1 LKNCDSRLHGRLM
14 VDVDGHSLTLDDRQL
29 LANPQVGGVILFAR
43 NIVSREQVCALV
55 AEIRSCS
62 KNILIAVDQEGGRVQ
77 RFSHGF
83 TVIPSMQQV
92 GDFIDSA
99 GSEGVSLSRELGWL
113 MASEVL
119 ACGLD
124 ISFAPV
130 LDVDRDTSSIIGDRA
145 FSDQPEKVITA
156 ATAFIEGMQD
166 AGMAST
172 GKHFPG
178 HGGVIA
184 DSHLEAP
191 VDNRSWEQL
200 KRHDLMPFQSLAK
213 TLAGIMPAHITFPAI
228 DADSV
233 GFSSFWLKQVLR
245 EQLGFSGVIF
255 SDDLSMKGADIV
267 GSYVD
272 KAKAALAAGCDMI
285 LVCNDRQGA
294 VEVLAYMEQQQTPLS
309 ALIESMRSNSSV
321 AWAELEQ
328 SPRRKVVIEKL
339 ASVA

>member
-1 LKNCDSRLHGRLM
+1 MKNRASSLYGRLM
-14 VDVDGHSLTLDDRQL
+14 LDVDGLALSSDDRQL
-29 LANPQVGGVILFAR
+29 LVNPQVGGVILFAR
-43 NIVSREQVCALV
+43 NILSREQVCTLV

-83 TVIPSMQQV
+83 TKIPSMQQV
-92 GDFIDSA
+92 GDFVESA
-99 GSEGVSLSRELGWL
+99 GSEGVALSRELGWL

-145 FSDQPEKVITA
+145 FSDQPIKVITA
-156 ATAFIEGMQD
+156 AAAFIEGMQD

-191 VDNRSWEQL
+191 VDNRSWDQL
-200 KRHDLMPFQSLAK
+200 KRHDLIPFQSLAK
-213 TLAGIMPAHITFPAI
+213 TLSGIMPAHITFPSI
-228 DADSV
+228 DPDSV
-233 GFSSFWLKQVLR
+233 GFSAFWLKQVLR
-245 EQLGFSGVIF
+245 EHLGFSGVIF

-267 GSYVD
+267 GGYVD
-272 KAKAALAAGCDMI
+272 KARAALAAGCDMI
-285 LVCNDRQGA
+285 LVCNDRKGA
-294 VEVLAYMEQQQTPLS
+294 REVLSYMEQQQIPMS
-309 ALIESMRSNSSV
+309 AHIESMRSNKSV
-321 AWAELEQ
+321 NWTELER
-328 SPRRKVVIEKL
+328 SARRKVVIEKL

>member
-1 LKNCDSRLHGRLM
+1 
-14 VDVDGHSLTLDDRQL
+14 
-29 LANPQVGGVILFAR
+29 
-43 NIVSREQVCALV
+43 
-55 AEIRSCS
+55 
-62 KNILIAVDQEGGRVQ
+62 
-77 RFSHGF
+77 
-83 TVIPSMQQV
+83 
-92 GDFIDSA
+92 
-99 GSEGVSLSRELGWL
+99 

-145 FSDQPEKVITA
+145 FSDQPKKVITA
-156 ATAFIEGMQD
+156 AAAFIEGMQD

-191 VDNRSWEQL
+191 VDNRSWDQL

-213 TLAGIMPAHITFPAI
+213 TLSGIMPAHITFPSI
-228 DADSV
+228 DPDSV
-233 GFSSFWLKQVLR
+233 GFSVFWLKEVLR

-255 SDDLSMKGADIV
+255 SDDLSMKAADIV

-285 LVCNDRQGA
+285 LVCNDRKGA
-294 VEVLAYMEQQQTPLS
+294 REVLSYMEYQQIPMS
-309 ALIESMRSNSSV
+309 ALIESMRPNKSV
-321 AWAELEQ
+321 NWAELER

>member
-1 LKNCDSRLHGRLM
+1 MKNRASSLYGRLM
-14 VDVDGHSLTLDDRQL
+14 LDVDGLVLSSDDRQL

-43 NIVSREQVCALV
+43 NILSREQVCTLV

-62 KNILIAVDQEGGRVQ
+62 NNILIAVDQEGGRVQ

-83 TVIPSMQQV
+83 TKIPSMQQV
-92 GDFIDSA
+92 GDLVESA
-99 GSEGVSLSRELGWL
+99 GSEGVALSRELGWL

-145 FSDQPEKVITA
+145 FSDQPKKVITA
-156 ATAFIEGMQD
+156 AAAFIEGMQD

-191 VDNRSWEQL
+191 VDNRSWDQL

-213 TLAGIMPAHITFPAI
+213 TLSGIMPAHITFPSI
-228 DADSV
+228 DPDSV
-233 GFSSFWLKQVLR
+233 GFSVFWLKEVLR

-255 SDDLSMKGADIV
+255 SDDLSMKAADIV

-285 LVCNDRQGA
+285 LVCNDRKGA
-294 VEVLAYMEQQQTPLS
+294 REVLSYMEYQQIPMS
-309 ALIESMRSNSSV
+309 ALIESMRPNKSV
-321 AWAELEQ
+321 NWAELER

>member
-1 LKNCDSRLHGRLM
+1 MKNRASSLYGRLM
-14 VDVDGHSLTLDDRQL
+14 LDLDGLVLSSDDRQL

-43 NIVSREQVCALV
+43 NILSREQVCTLV

-83 TVIPSMQQV
+83 TKIPSMQQV
-92 GDFIDSA
+92 GDLVESA
-99 GSEGVSLSRELGWL
+99 GSEGVALSRELGWL

-145 FSDQPEKVITA
+145 FSDQPKKVITA
-156 ATAFIEGMQD
+156 AAAFIEGMQD

-191 VDNRSWEQL
+191 VDNRSWDQL

-213 TLAGIMPAHITFPAI
+213 TLSGIMPAHITFPSI
-228 DADSV
+228 DPDSV
-233 GFSSFWLKQVLR
+233 GFSVFWLKEVLR

-255 SDDLSMKGADIV
+255 SDDLSMKAADIV

-285 LVCNDRQGA
+285 LVCNDRKGA
-294 VEVLAYMEQQQTPLS
+294 REVLSYMEYQQISMS
-309 ALIESMRSNSSV
+309 ALIESMRPNKSV
-321 AWAELEQ
+321 NWAELER

>member
-1 LKNCDSRLHGRLM
+1 MKNRASSLYGRLM
-14 VDVDGHSLTLDDRQL
+14 LDVDGLVLSSDDRQL

-43 NIVSREQVCALV
+43 NILSREQVCTLV

-83 TVIPSMQQV
+83 TKIPSMQQV
-92 GDFIDSA
+92 GDLVESA
-99 GSEGVSLSRELGWL
+99 GSEGVALSRELGWL

-145 FSDQPEKVITA
+145 FSDQPKKVITA
-156 ATAFIEGMQD
+156 AAAFIEGMQD

-191 VDNRSWEQL
+191 VDNRSWDQL

-213 TLAGIMPAHITFPAI
+213 TLSGIMPAHITFPSI
-228 DADSV
+228 DPDSV
-233 GFSSFWLKQVLR
+233 GFSVFWLKEVLK

-255 SDDLSMKGADIV
+255 SDDLSMKAADIV

-285 LVCNDRQGA
+285 LVCNDRKGA
-294 VEVLAYMEQQQTPLS
+294 REVLSYMEYQQIPMS
-309 ALIESMRSNSSV
+309 ALIESMRPNKSV
-321 AWAELEQ
+321 NWAELER